1 MTHLD
6 LPINA
11 NDVFINECHSS
22 NHRAR
27 NLIGEKT
34 LNYTLEVRP
43 AAGATHAIV
52 TEVAGPANTTVAEGD
67 TATLACRY
75 ETNHLSVDII

>member
-1 MTHLD
+1 MAV
-6 LPINA
+6 PV
-11 NDVFINECHSS
+11 VFLYISQLIHSHSS

-43 AAGATHAIV
+43 TAGATHAIV

-75 ETNHLSVDII
+75 